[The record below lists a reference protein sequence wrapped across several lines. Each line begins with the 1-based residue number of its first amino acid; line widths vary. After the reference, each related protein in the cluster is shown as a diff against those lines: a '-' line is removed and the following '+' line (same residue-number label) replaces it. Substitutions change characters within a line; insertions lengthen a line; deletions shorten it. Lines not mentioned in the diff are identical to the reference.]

1 MTPIATSSRTDY
13 SKYLK
18 KSIRITLDNMAVD
31 PNDQLYVYL
40 FTQMYTQ
47 GMADWDD
54 RNSKSDIPM
63 EEV

>member
-18 KSIRITLDNMAVD
+18 KYIRITLDNMAVD
-31 PNDQLYVYL
+31 KNDQLYVYL

>member
-1 MTPIATSSRTDY
+1 MTPIAVSSRRDY
-13 SKYLK
+13 SKHLK
-18 KSIRITLDNMAVD
+18 SSIRITLDNMAID
-31 PNDQLYVYL
+31 KNEQLYVYL

-54 RNSKSDIPM
+54 KNSKSDIPM